1 MMRISTRGRYALRVM
16 VELAQRQDEK
26 PISLRS
32 VAEHQHMT
40 LKYLESIIALLVK
53 ERLVTS
59 SRGKSG
65 GYRLNRP
72 ASQYTVYEI
81 LRATEGGLEPVQCM
95 AEQAAPC
102 PLEQHCPTLPV
113 WKGLN
118 RVVQDY
124 LEGITLESI
133 AELTP
138 GEFSYCDGI

>member
-1 MMRISTRGRYALRVM
+1 
-16 VELAQRQDEK
+16 
-26 PISLRS
+26 
-32 VAEHQHMT
+32 MT